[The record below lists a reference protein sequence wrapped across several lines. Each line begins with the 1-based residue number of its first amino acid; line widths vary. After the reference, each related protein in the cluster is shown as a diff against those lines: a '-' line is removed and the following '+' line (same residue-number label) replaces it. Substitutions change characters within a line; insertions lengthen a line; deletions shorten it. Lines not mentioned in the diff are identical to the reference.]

1 MKCSSVLLAALGF
14 SLAGALA
21 ATTSAAQPADLPPQP
36 ASWRLMLSDLTVLRL
51 NPLGLETRGRF
62 GLQKRLYSSTKKIA
76 ENNFA
81 FFGLYPKLNPASAN
95 LALGGEVQPFSMFN
109 LRATAEVQRYL
120 GALGFLQSF
129 SSPNANYSDATI
141 DDLADS
147 AQATSAFH
155 TSIQPMLQAR
165 VGPIAIRALFQLDYW
180 NLDLRSGDT
189 AAYEA
194 TWDTLLPDGGWTLSA
209 DTDVLYTG
217 HPGLAIGLR
226 HSYVQPFYDREH
238 FADAADE
245 DAYDDDNAHQRL
257 GLFAAY
263 TFCDRG
269 PSRFNKPTLILIA
282 SWYLEHRYRTGEP
295 DELAIG
301 SRSDDYTSRA
311 FPYLLAGFAFESDF
325 LTARY

>member
-1 MKCSSVLLAALGF
+1 MNSAPVLLAAFGF

-21 ATTSAAQPADLPPQP
+21 PATSTAQPAELPPQP
-36 ASWRLMLSDLTVLRL
+36 ASWRLMLSDLTVFRL

-62 GLQKRLYSSTKKIA
+62 GLQKRLYSSAKKIA

-120 GALGFLQSF
+120 GTLGFLQSF
-129 SSPNANYSDATI
+129 TSPNANYSDATLE
-141 DDLADS
+141 DLADS
-147 AQATSAFH
+147 SQATNAFH

-180 NLDLRSGDT
+180 DLDLRSGDT

-194 TWDTLLPDGGWTLSA
+194 TWDTLLPDGGWTLST

-226 HSYVQPFYDREH
+226 HSYVRPIYNSEH
-238 FADAADE
+238 FTDTADE
-245 DAYDDDNAHQRL
+245 DAYEGDNAHQRL

-263 TFCDRG
+263 TFADCG

-282 SWYLEHRYRTGEP
+282 SWYLDHRYRTGEP
-295 DELAIG
+295 DALPSG
-301 SRSDDYTSRA
+301 GRGDDYTSRA

-325 LTARY
+325 FPARY